1 MTREAEQR
9 EKRLRDDME
18 QPGVNKSNKSSPS
31 RYEPR
36 SRRGGVYE
44 FNCTTMAEKAEDNCI
59 RGKKSSLSGDKV
71 AVSKDL
77 GKFKNLN
84 TRIGKIV
91 PHTFQTTERVFY
103 ETEPFCI

>member
-44 FNCTTMAEKAEDNCI
+44 LNCTTMAEKAEYKCI
-59 RGKKSSLSGDKV
+59 RERKSSLSGDKV
-71 AVSKDL
+71 AVSKDPRR
-77 GKFKNLN
+77 FKNLK
-84 TRIGKIV
+84 TPMEK
-91 PHTFQTTERVFY
+91 
-103 ETEPFCI
+103 